1 MPPQTVHSK
10 GRKLRN
16 TAPKRAQKGPAQDN
30 LIQGDVSDQD
40 SSDESVNE
48 NEELDGVEDSDIDNS
63 EEDEDDVG
71 HMFDS
76 DERQTLEKE
85 TTPLD
90 DDEDDGDID
99 NAIQKSEKKKKLTKA
114 DRDRQL
120 NKLGTINT
128 AKEFEDAIRRV
139 FQEVQTTVAVHKRQ
153 LIILRTIMQ
162 RAVTTGFQS
171 HFNTFFCHMLR
182 KIIPIKYTIKAADK
196 VVKFVSSFVQS
207 VNPSNSV
214 SNDDNDT
221 TVQNTEIT
229 EETFLQ
235 FTNTILLFLR
245 RGLDAKDKNVRYRS
259 CQLLAYIIGECDNM
273 EDELYK
279 RLTSDL
285 ITRIF
290 DKDKAVRVKAV
301 QALACF
307 QHSDGGALSAA
318 GKNIRFVMQN
328 DPSPEVRRVCLK
340 NIEKNDYTEP
350 FIVERARDEDRITR
364 RLLFAK
370 VLPAYN
376 HITDIKTE
384 NRNRLLELGLK
395 DRDESVRKAATSWL
409 VSSWMHDLNN
419 NIADFL
425 FHLDVIESDIAPLA
439 VEKFLEKRPELLTPV
454 YFKKEFFDELTPQL
468 ALWFYTGFKYC
479 LDNNKPDIIDSIFP
493 EAAEFANLLEKYFRL
508 RSENILKISENSDAI
523 AEDRDLAERLG
534 IIDPDEYNYIIL
546 QLLKIAV
553 DYDYSDEFGRNK
565 MFQVLRAT
573 LSSNSVTEP
582 ILPVLMECLRKL
594 AINERDFCQMTIE
607 IINDLKDSEYERVLE
622 AKREEKKRKIV
633 EEAKEAKELKR
644 NKRKRRYGGGVSLI
658 EEIDSSDTD
667 EDDDE
672 SLSQFNKRVEKLIIR
687 EENGEDGSDSDDEYH
702 SAVNDMSRQ
711 SAIEANKSRQ
721 EEINQVAELPALVI
735 HDCLTIAKCMLQLVF
750 LPLKENMALISLL
763 ENLITPCINTRSE
776 IEIRSLAL
784 ICQGLCGILDK
795 EVATSTM
802 VIAAIFATRSENESL
817 IITGLH
823 VIGDLLSIHRVSIL
837 QDNSDR
843 SIDSMAVAKI
853 FYRALKDDKMPEVQ
867 LTTAITLFKLLLAG
881 VIKDYDLLEL
891 TLLTYFN
898 PNVNKNLPL
907 KQCLSFCIPAYVF
920 SHKEHQEMMA
930 AIVSDTIE
938 RSMKVWNRI
947 VHANVELEL
956 KTPITPTFII
966 DSLIDW
972 TDATNLAII
981 TKDEMESISTHVDV
995 GIQFMKLLRNY
1006 DYTNDIHK
1014 KFYKPILKGLSKL
1027 TFTPKADINKLRKFS
1042 QCFDDEN
1049 LFNGDIDTVLDSDAI
1064 CKRSFL
1070 KCHKYVQ
1077 ECVKI
1082 AEKLEEEKQD
1092 ARNDL
1097 AAANNPEGNYV
1108 EVENG
1113 EKEEKE
1119 EEKNFELNDERKEYV
1134 KVKTEKA
1141 DSENDDSETVIVKTE
1156 YNTVNLDDEEEDAE
1170 DSDIDIVEE
1179 TVIVKTEYNT
1189 VNLDDEEEDAEDSD
1203 IDIVEEVT
1211 LSKDQQQELKEK
1223 MRKAANRHAENRV
1236 IKPGIGRKHKKSRS
1250 KTREEASPAPAF
1262 TVGETSEII
1271 LLDSDS
1277 E

>member
-1 MPPQTVHSK
+1 MPPRTTLSK
-10 GRKLRN
+10 GRKPRN
-16 TAPKRAQKGPAQDN
+16 TTSRTARRKPAQHDFTKS
-30 LIQGDVSDQD
+30 DVSDHD
-40 SSDESVNE
+40 SSDESD
-48 NEELDGVEDSDIDNS
+48 NEEEEDDLNGLDDSDIDNT
-63 EEDEDDVG
+63 EEDENQFDDA
-71 HMFDS
+71 
-76 DERQTLEKE
+76 DEAVPTHPKE
-85 TTPLD
+85 LTPVED
-90 DDEDDGDID
+90 DADDEDID

-114 DRDRQL
+114 ERDRQL
-120 NKLGTINT
+120 NKLSTINT
-128 AKEFEDAIRRV
+128 PEELEDAMRRV

-153 LIILRTIMQ
+153 LIILKTVMQ
-162 RAVTTGFQS
+162 RAVTMNLLSQFT
-171 HFNTFFCHMLR
+171 TCFCHMLT

-196 VVKFVSSFVQS
+196 VVKFVASFVQS
-207 VNPSNSV
+207 VNPANV
-214 SNDDNDT
+214 IADDENAVGSQDPDIS
-221 TVQNTEIT
+221 ED
-229 EETFLQ
+229 TFLQ
-235 FTNTILLFLR
+235 FSNTLLLFLR
-245 RGLDAKDKNVRYRS
+245 RGLDAKDKNVRYRC

-273 EDELYK
+273 DDELYK

-350 FIVERARDEDRITR
+350 FIVERARDEDRVTR
-364 RLLFAK
+364 RLLYAR
-370 VLPAYN
+370 VLPAFN
-376 HITDIKTE
+376 HITDIKTA

-395 DRDESVRKAATSWL
+395 DRDESVRKAATNWL

-425 FHLDVIESDIAPLA
+425 FHLDVIESEIAPLA
-439 VEKFLEKRPELLTPV
+439 VEKFLEKRPELLSAM

-508 RSENILKISENSDAI
+508 RSENILKISENSEAI

-622 AKREEKKRKIV
+622 AKREEKKRKLLQ
-633 EEAKEAKELKR
+633 EAKEAKEAKR
-644 NKRKRRYGGGVSLI
+644 NKRKRRYGGEVDLI
-658 EEIDSSDTD
+658 DVTDSSDTD
-667 EDDDE
+667 DE
-672 SLSQFNKRVEKLIIR
+672 EALSQFNKRVEKLIIR
-687 EENGEDGSDSDDEYH
+687 EENGEDDSDSEDEYH

-763 ENLITPCINTRSE
+763 DNLITPCINTRSE
-776 IEIRSLAL
+776 IENRSLAL

-795 EVATSTM
+795 DVATSTM
-802 VIAAIFATRSENESL
+802 VIAAIFATRSENEFL
-817 IITGLH
+817 IITGLQ

-837 QDNSDR
+837 QNDSDR

-907 KQCLSFCIPAYVF
+907 KQCLSFCIPAYAF

-930 AIVSDTIE
+930 GIVSDTIE

-947 VHANVELEL
+947 AHANVELEL

-981 TKDEMESISTHVDV
+981 TREEMESISIHVDV

-1006 DYTNDIHK
+1006 DYTNEIHK

-1027 TFTPKADINKLRKFS
+1027 TFTPKVDIIKLRKFS
-1042 QCFDDEN
+1042 QCFDDES
-1049 LFNGDIDTVLDSDAI
+1049 LFNGDLDTVLDSDAI

-1077 ECVKI
+1077 ECLKL
-1082 AEKLEEEKQD
+1082 AEKLEEEKKKEGEI
-1092 ARNDL
+1092 ASNV
-1097 AAANNPEGNYV
+1097 ATSSFNNEEEREIERQNERG
-1108 EVENG
+1108 
-1113 EKEEKE
+1113 EEKDAEE
-1119 EEKNFELNDERKEYV
+1119 EEKDMIYESDEEKKEDV

-1141 DSENDDSETVIVKTE
+1141 ESESDEEAQPVIVKTE
-1156 YNTVNLDDEEEDAE
+1156 YNAVNLE
-1170 DSDIDIVEE
+1170 DS
-1179 TVIVKTEYNT
+1179 
-1189 VNLDDEEEDAEDSD
+1189 EDGEKSD
-1203 IDIVEEVT
+1203 LDIVEEVILT
-1211 LSKDQQQELKEK
+1211 KDKQREVKK
-1223 MRKAANRHAENRV
+1223 KSRKTAKQHVENRV
-1236 IKPGIGRKHKKSRS
+1236 SKPKTDKKHKKS
-1250 KTREEASPAPAF
+1250 KETPREVSPLPAF